1 MSRLAKRPIPVPDGV
16 TARLANGTLTAK
28 GPKGEDS
35 MDVHGEI
42 EMKLNDGAV
51 SVAPRS
57 GSRLARSMTGT
68 TCALVN
74 NLFTGVT
81 QGFERR
87 LQLVG
92 TGYRAQAQGRKLALQ
107 LGYSHPIEYQVA
119 DKVSVAT
126 PSNTEIVL
134 ESINRQLVGQAAA
147 EIRALRP
154 PEPYKGKGVRY
165 AGEQLRLK
173 EAKKK

>member
-16 TARLANGTLTAK
+16 TASLANGALTAK

-35 MDVHGEI
+35 MAVHSEI
-42 EMKLNDGAV
+42 EMKLGDGAV
-51 SVAPRS
+51 SVSPRS

-68 TCALVN
+68 TCALVR

-92 TGYRAQAQGRKLALQ
+92 TGYRAEATGGKLALQ
-107 LGYSHPIEYQVA
+107 LGFSHPVEYRVA
-119 DKVSVAT
+119 DKVTVQT
-126 PSNTEIVL
+126 PSQTEIVL
-134 ESINRQLVGQAAA
+134 QSINRQLVGQAAA

-165 AGEQLRLK
+165 KGEQLRLK

>member
-1 MSRLAKRPIPVPDGV
+1 MSRLAKRPIPVPQGV
-16 TARLANGTLTAK
+16 TAALSSGMLTAK
-28 GPKGEDS
+28 GPRGEDS
-35 MDVHGEI
+35 MDVHSEI
-42 EMKLNDGAV
+42 KITLNGNVV

-68 TCALVN
+68 TCALVR
-74 NLFTGVT
+74 NLFTGVSE
-81 QGFERR
+81 GFTRR

-92 TGYRAQAQGRKLALQ
+92 TGYRAEAKGRKVALQ
-107 LGYSHPIEYQVA
+107 LGFSHPIEYQVA
-119 DKVSVAT
+119 DKVSVTT
-126 PSNTEIVL
+126 PSQTDIVL
-134 ESINRQLVGQAAA
+134 ESINRQLVGQTAA

-165 AGEQLRLK
+165 FGEQLRLK

>member
-1 MSRLAKRPIPVPDGV
+1 MSRLAKRPIAVPDGV
-16 TARLANGTLTAK
+16 TASLANGLLSAK

-35 MDVHGEI
+35 LTVHGEI
-42 EMKLNDGAV
+42 KMRLDDGTV

-68 TCALVN
+68 TCALVR

-81 QGFERR
+81 EGFERR

-92 TGYRAQAQGRKLALQ
+92 TGYRAEAKGATLALQ
-107 LGYSHPIEYQVA
+107 LGFSHPVEYKVR
-119 DKVSVAT
+119 DRVSVKT
-126 PSNTEIVL
+126 PSQTEIVL
-134 ESINRQLVGQAAA
+134 ESVNRQLVGQTAA
-147 EIRALRP
+147 EIRAIRP

-165 AGEQLRLK
+165 FGEQLRLK

>member
-16 TARLANGTLTAK
+16 SASLANGLLTAR

-35 MDVHGEI
+35 LAVHGEI
-42 EMKLNDGAV
+42 EMRLADNAV
-51 SVAPRS
+51 SVAARS

-68 TCALVN
+68 TCALVH
-74 NLFTGVT
+74 NLFTGVSE
-81 QGFERR
+81 GFERR

-92 TGYRAQAQGRKLALQ
+92 TGYRAEARGSTLALQ
-107 LGYSHPIEYQVA
+107 LGFSHPVEYTVA
-119 DKVSVAT
+119 DGVSVQT
-126 PSNTEIVL
+126 PSQTEIVL
-134 ESINRQLVGQAAA
+134 QSVNRQRVGQTAA
-147 EIRALRP
+147 EIRAIRP

-165 AGEQLRLK
+165 LGEQLRLK

>member
-16 TARLANGTLTAK
+16 NASLARGVLTAK
-28 GPKGEDS
+28 GPRGEDS
-35 MDVHGEI
+35 MAVHSEI
-42 EMKLNDGAV
+42 RMSLDDGAV
-51 SVAPRS
+51 TVLPRS

-68 TCALVN
+68 TCALVR

-81 QGFERR
+81 EGFRRR

-92 TGYRAQAQGRKLALQ
+92 TGYRAEAKGNKLALQ
-107 LGYSHPIEYQVA
+107 LGFSHPVEYRLSDQVT
-119 DKVSVAT
+119 VQT
-126 PSNTEIVL
+126 PSQTEIVL
-134 ESINRQLVGQAAA
+134 ESINRQSVGQAAA

-165 AGEQLRLK
+165 FGERLRLK
-173 EAKKK
+173 EVKKK

>member
-16 TARLANGTLTAK
+16 TARLAGGTLTAK

-68 TCALVN
+68 TCALVS

-87 LQLVG
+87 LALVG
-92 TGYRAQAQGRKLALQ
+92 TGYRAKAQGRKLALQ
-107 LGYSHPIEYQVA
+107 LGFSHPIEYQVA
-119 DKVSVAT
+119 DKVSVTT
-126 PSNTEIVL
+126 PSQTEIVL

>member
-1 MSRLAKRPIPVPDGV
+1 MSRLAKRPIPVPQGV
-16 TARLANGTLTAK
+16 TATLANGMFTAK

-42 EMKLNDGAV
+42 EITLDGDAV

-68 TCALVN
+68 TCALVR
-74 NLFTGVT
+74 NLFTGVSE
-81 QGFERR
+81 GFTRR

-92 TGYRAQAQGRKLALQ
+92 TGYRAEAKGSKVALQ
-107 LGYSHPIEYQVA
+107 LGFSHPVEYQVA
-119 DKVSVAT
+119 DRVSVST
-126 PSNTEIVL
+126 PSQTDIVL
-134 ESINRQLVGQAAA
+134 ESINRQLVGQTAA

-165 AGEQLRLK
+165 FGEQLRLK

>member
-28 GPKGEDS
+28 GPRGEDS

-42 EMKLNDGAV
+42 EMKLEDGAV

-68 TCALVN
+68 TCALVS

-81 QGFERR
+81 EGFERR

-92 TGYRAQAQGRKLALQ
+92 TGYRARAEGGKLALQ
-107 LGYSHPIEYQVA
+107 LGFSHPIEYQVA
-119 DKVSVAT
+119 DMVSVKT

-134 ESINRQLVGQAAA
+134 ESINRQRVGQAAA

>member
-1 MSRLAKRPIPVPDGV
+1 MSRLAKRPIPVPQGV
-16 TARLANGTLTAK
+16 TARLDNGMLTAK

-35 MDVHGEI
+35 MDVHSEI
-42 EMKLNDGAV
+42 EITLDGDVV

-68 TCALVN
+68 TCALVR
-74 NLFTGVT
+74 NLFTGVSE
-81 QGFERR
+81 GFTRR

-92 TGYRAQAQGRKLALQ
+92 TGYRAEAKGRKVALQ
-107 LGYSHPIEYQVA
+107 LGFSHPVEYQVA
-119 DKVSVAT
+119 DKVSVST
-126 PSNTEIVL
+126 PSQTDIVL
-134 ESINRQLVGQAAA
+134 ESINRQLVGQTAA

-165 AGEQLRLK
+165 FGEQLRLK

>member
-1 MSRLAKRPIPVPDGV
+1 MAVHNEITMRLD
-16 TARLANGTLTAK
+16 
-28 GPKGEDS
+28 
-35 MDVHGEI
+35 
-42 EMKLNDGAV
+42 DGAV
-51 SVAPRS
+51 SVAARS

-68 TCALVN
+68 TSALVR

-81 QGFERR
+81 EGFQRR

-92 TGYRAQAQGRKLALQ
+92 TGYRAEAKGDKLALQ
-107 LGYSHPIEYQVA
+107 LGFSHPVEYQVA
-119 DKVSVAT
+119 DRVSVKT
-126 PSNTEIVL
+126 PSQTEVVL

-165 AGEQLRLK
+165 FGEQLRLK

>member
-1 MSRLAKRPIPVPDGV
+1 MSRLAKRPIPIPDGV
-16 TARLANGTLTAK
+16 QASLANGLLTAK
-28 GPKGEDS
+28 GPRGEDS
-35 MDVHGEI
+35 MAVHNEI
-42 EMKLNDGAV
+42 TMRLDDGAV
-51 SVAPRS
+51 SVAARS

-68 TCALVN
+68 TSALVR

-81 QGFERR
+81 EGFQRR

-92 TGYRAQAQGRKLALQ
+92 TGYRAEAKGDKLALQ
-107 LGYSHPIEYQVA
+107 LGFSHPVEYQVA
-119 DKVSVAT
+119 DRVSVKT
-126 PSNTEIVL
+126 PSQTEVVL

-165 AGEQLRLK
+165 FGEHLRLK

>member
-1 MSRLAKRPIPVPDGV
+1 MSRLAKRPIPIPDGV
-16 TARLANGTLTAK
+16 QASLANGLLTAK
-28 GPKGEDS
+28 GPRGEDS
-35 MDVHGEI
+35 MAVHNEI
-42 EMKLNDGAV
+42 TMRLDDGAV
-51 SVAPRS
+51 SVAARS

-68 TCALVN
+68 TSALVR

-81 QGFERR
+81 EGFQRR

-92 TGYRAQAQGRKLALQ
+92 TGYRAEAKGDKLALQ
-107 LGYSHPIEYQVA
+107 LGFSHPVEYQVA
-119 DKVSVAT
+119 DRVSVKT
-126 PSNTEIVL
+126 PSQTEVVL

-165 AGEQLRLK
+165 FGELLRLK

>member
-16 TARLANGTLTAK
+16 SASLANGTLTAR

-35 MDVHGEI
+35 MAVHSEI
-42 EMKLNDGAV
+42 EMKLDDGAV

-68 TCALVN
+68 TCALVR
-74 NLFTGVT
+74 NLFTGVS

-92 TGYRAQAQGRKLALQ
+92 TGYRAEAKGSKVALQ
-107 LGYSHPIEYQVA
+107 LGFSHPVEYQVA
-119 DKVSVAT
+119 DKVSVTT
-126 PSNTEIVL
+126 PSQTEIVL
-134 ESINRQLVGQAAA
+134 ESINRQLVGQTAA

-165 AGEQLRLK
+165 RGEQLRLK

>member
-16 TARLANGTLTAK
+16 SASLANGLLTAK

-35 MDVHGEI
+35 LAVHGEI
-42 EMKLNDGAV
+42 RMRLDDNAV
-51 SVAPRS
+51 SVAARS

-68 TCALVN
+68 TCALVK
-74 NLFTGVT
+74 NLFAGVSE
-81 QGFERR
+81 GFERR

-92 TGYRAQAQGRKLALQ
+92 TGYRAEAKGGTLALQ
-107 LGYSHPIEYQVA
+107 LGFSHPVEYKVA
-119 DKVSVAT
+119 DGVSVQT
-126 PSNTEIVL
+126 PSQTEIVL
-134 ESINRQLVGQAAA
+134 QSVNRQRVGQTAA
-147 EIRALRP
+147 EIRAIRP

-165 AGEQLRLK
+165 LGEQLRLK

>member
-1 MSRLAKRPIPVPDGV
+1 MSRLAKRPIPVPQGV
-16 TARLANGTLTAK
+16 TATLANGMLTAK

-42 EMKLNDGAV
+42 EITLDGDAV

-68 TCALVN
+68 TCALVR
-74 NLFTGVT
+74 NLFTGVSE
-81 QGFERR
+81 GFTRR

-92 TGYRAQAQGRKLALQ
+92 TGYRAEAKGSKVALQ
-107 LGYSHPIEYQVA
+107 LGFSHPVEYQVA
-119 DKVSVAT
+119 DRVSVST
-126 PSNTEIVL
+126 PSQTDIVL
-134 ESINRQLVGQAAA
+134 ESINRQLVGQTAA

-165 AGEQLRLK
+165 FGEQLRLK

>member
-1 MSRLAKRPIPVPDGV
+1 MA
-16 TARLANGTLTAK
+16 
-28 GPKGEDS
+28 
-35 MDVHGEI
+35 VHGEI
-42 EMKLNDGAV
+42 RMGLDDGAV
-51 SVAPRS
+51 SVAARS

-68 TCALVN
+68 TCALVR
-74 NLFTGVT
+74 NLFSGVT
-81 QGFERR
+81 EGFQRR

-92 TGYRAQAQGRKLALQ
+92 TGYRAEAKGGKLVLQ
-107 LGYSHPIEYQVA
+107 LGFSHPVEYQVA
-119 DKVSVAT
+119 DRVSVKT
-126 PSNTEIVL
+126 PSQTEIVL

-165 AGEQLRLK
+165 FGEQLRLK

>member
-1 MSRLAKRPIPVPDGV
+1 MAVHNEITMRLD
-16 TARLANGTLTAK
+16 N
-28 GPKGEDS
+28 
-35 MDVHGEI
+35 
-42 EMKLNDGAV
+42 GAV
-51 SVAPRS
+51 SVAARS

-68 TCALVN
+68 TSALVR

-81 QGFERR
+81 EGFQRR

-92 TGYRAQAQGRKLALQ
+92 TGYRAEAKGDKLALQ
-107 LGYSHPIEYQVA
+107 LGFSHPVEYQVA
-119 DKVSVAT
+119 DRVSVKT
-126 PSNTEIVL
+126 PSQTEVVL

-165 AGEQLRLK
+165 FGEHLRLK

>member
-1 MSRLAKRPIPVPDGV
+1 MAVHNEITMRLD
-16 TARLANGTLTAK
+16 
-28 GPKGEDS
+28 
-35 MDVHGEI
+35 
-42 EMKLNDGAV
+42 DGAV
-51 SVAPRS
+51 SVAARS

-68 TCALVN
+68 TSALVR

-81 QGFERR
+81 EGFQRR

-92 TGYRAQAQGRKLALQ
+92 TGYRAEAKGDKLALQ
-107 LGYSHPIEYQVA
+107 LGFSHPVEYQVA
-119 DKVSVAT
+119 DRVSVKT
-126 PSNTEIVL
+126 PSQTEVVL

-165 AGEQLRLK
+165 FGELLRLK

>member
-16 TARLANGTLTAK
+16 TASLANGLLTAK
-28 GPKGEDS
+28 GPMGEDS
-35 MDVHGEI
+35 MDVHSEI
-42 EMKLNDGAV
+42 RMRLDDGALM
-51 SVAPRS
+51 VAPRS

-68 TCALVN
+68 TCALVR

-81 QGFERR
+81 EGFRRR

-92 TGYRAQAQGRKLALQ
+92 TGYRAEAKGNKLALQ
-107 LGYSHPIEYQVA
+107 LGFSHPVEYQVS
-119 DKVSVAT
+119 DKVSVKT
-126 PSNTEIVL
+126 PSQTEIVL
-134 ESINRQLVGQAAA
+134 ESINRQAVGQTAA

-165 AGEQLRLK
+165 FGEQLRLK

>member
-1 MSRLAKRPIPVPDGV
+1 MSSLAKRPIPVPQGV
-16 TARLANGTLTAK
+16 TATLGNGMLTAK

-42 EMKLNDGAV
+42 EITLDGDAV

-68 TCALVN
+68 TCALVR
-74 NLFTGVT
+74 NLFTGVSE
-81 QGFERR
+81 GFTRR

-92 TGYRAQAQGRKLALQ
+92 TGYRAEAKGSKVALQ
-107 LGYSHPIEYQVA
+107 LGFSHPVEYQVA
-119 DKVSVAT
+119 DKVSVST
-126 PSNTEIVL
+126 PSQTDIVL
-134 ESINRQLVGQAAA
+134 ESINRQLVGQTAA

-165 AGEQLRLK
+165 FGEQLRLK

>member
-1 MSRLAKRPIPVPDGV
+1 MSRLAKRPIPVPQGV
-16 TARLANGTLTAK
+16 TARLDNGMLTAK

-35 MDVHGEI
+35 MDVHSEI
-42 EMKLNDGAV
+42 EITLDGDAV

-68 TCALVN
+68 TCALVR
-74 NLFTGVT
+74 NLFTGVSE
-81 QGFERR
+81 GFTRR

-92 TGYRAQAQGRKLALQ
+92 TGYRAEAKGRKVALQ
-107 LGYSHPIEYQVA
+107 LGFSHPVEYQVA
-119 DKVSVAT
+119 DKVSVST
-126 PSNTEIVL
+126 PSQTDIVL
-134 ESINRQLVGQAAA
+134 ESINRQLVGQTAA

-165 AGEQLRLK
+165 FGEQLRLK

>member
-1 MSRLAKRPIPVPDGV
+1 MSRLAKRPIPVPAGV
-16 TARLANGTLTAK
+16 TARLADGLLSAK

-35 MDVHGEI
+35 LAVHGEI
-42 EMKLNDGAV
+42 EMRLDDGAV

-68 TCALVN
+68 TCALVR

-81 QGFERR
+81 EGFQRR

-92 TGYRAQAQGRKLALQ
+92 TGYRAQARGSTLALQ
-107 LGYSHPIEYQVA
+107 LGFSHPVEYKVVQG
-119 DKVSVAT
+119 VSVKT

-134 ESINRQLVGQAAA
+134 ESVNRQRLGQTAA
-147 EIRALRP
+147 EIRAIRP

-165 AGEQLRLK
+165 FGEQLRLK

>member
-1 MSRLAKRPIPVPDGV
+1 MSRLAKRPIPVPQGV
-16 TARLANGTLTAK
+16 TATLANGMLTAK

-42 EMKLNDGAV
+42 EITLDGDAV

-68 TCALVN
+68 TCALVR
-74 NLFTGVT
+74 NLFTGVSE
-81 QGFERR
+81 GFTRR

-92 TGYRAQAQGRKLALQ
+92 TGYRAEAKGSKVALQ
-107 LGYSHPIEYQVA
+107 LGFSHPVEYQVA
-119 DKVSVAT
+119 DKVSVST
-126 PSNTEIVL
+126 PSQTDIVL
-134 ESINRQLVGQAAA
+134 ESINRQLVGQTAA

-165 AGEQLRLK
+165 FGEQLRLK

>member
-16 TARLANGTLTAK
+16 QASLANGLLTAR
-28 GPKGEDS
+28 GPRGEDS
-35 MDVHGEI
+35 MAVHGEI
-42 EMKLNDGAV
+42 KMGLDDGAV
-51 SVAPRS
+51 SIAPRS

-68 TCALVN
+68 TCALVR

-81 QGFERR
+81 EGFQRR

-92 TGYRAQAQGRKLALQ
+92 TGYRAEARGGKLALQ
-107 LGYSHPIEYQVA
+107 LGFSHPVEYQVA
-119 DKVSVAT
+119 DRVSVKT
-126 PSNTEIVL
+126 PSQTEIVL
-134 ESINRQLVGQAAA
+134 ESINCQLVGQAAA

-165 AGEQLRLK
+165 FGEQLRLK

>member
-1 MSRLAKRPIPVPDGV
+1 MSRLAKRPIPVPAGV
-16 TARLANGTLTAK
+16 TASLADGLLSAK

-35 MDVHGEI
+35 LAVHGEI
-42 EMKLNDGAV
+42 EMRLDDGAI
-51 SVAPRS
+51 SVAARS

-68 TCALVN
+68 TCALVR

-81 QGFERR
+81 EGFERR

-92 TGYRAQAQGRKLALQ
+92 TGYRAEAKGSKLALQ
-107 LGYSHPIEYQVA
+107 LGFSHPVEYQVR
-119 DKVSVAT
+119 DRVSVKT
-126 PSNTEIVL
+126 PSQTEIVL
-134 ESINRQLVGQAAA
+134 ESVNRQLVGQTAA
-147 EIRALRP
+147 EIRAIRP

-165 AGEQLRLK
+165 FGEQLRLK

>member
-16 TARLANGTLTAK
+16 QARLAGGQLAAK

-35 MDVHGEI
+35 MPVHAEI
-42 EMKLNDGAV
+42 DLRLDAGAV

-68 TCALVN
+68 TCALVR

-81 QGFERR
+81 TGFERR

-92 TGYRAQAQGRKLALQ
+92 TGYRAEARGGTLALQ
-107 LGYSHPIEYQVA
+107 LGFSHPVEYQVPG
-119 DKVSVAT
+119 KVSVKT
-126 PSNTEIVL
+126 PSQTEIVL
-134 ESINRQLVGQAAA
+134 ESINRQQVGQAAA

>member
-1 MSRLAKRPIPVPDGV
+1 MSRLAKRPIAVPQGV
-16 TARLANGTLTAK
+16 TATLSNGMLTAK

-35 MDVHGEI
+35 MDVHSEI
-42 EMKLNDGAV
+42 EITLDGNAV

-68 TCALVN
+68 TCALVR
-74 NLFTGVT
+74 NLFTGVSE
-81 QGFERR
+81 GFTRR

-92 TGYRAQAQGRKLALQ
+92 TGYRAEAKGRKVALQ
-107 LGYSHPIEYQVA
+107 LGFSHPIEYQVA
-119 DKVSVAT
+119 DKVSVTT
-126 PSNTEIVL
+126 PSQTDIVL
-134 ESINRQLVGQAAA
+134 ESINRQLVGQTAA

-165 AGEQLRLK
+165 FGEQLRLK

>member
-1 MSRLAKRPIPVPDGV
+1 MAVHNEITMRLD
-16 TARLANGTLTAK
+16 N
-28 GPKGEDS
+28 
-35 MDVHGEI
+35 
-42 EMKLNDGAV
+42 GAV
-51 SVAPRS
+51 SVAARS

-68 TCALVN
+68 TSALVR

-81 QGFERR
+81 EGFQRR

-92 TGYRAQAQGRKLALQ
+92 TGYRAEAKGDKLALQ
-107 LGYSHPIEYQVA
+107 LGFSHPVEYQVA
-119 DKVSVAT
+119 DRVSVKT
-126 PSNTEIVL
+126 PSQTEVVL

-165 AGEQLRLK
+165 FGEQLRLK

>member
-1 MSRLAKRPIPVPDGV
+1 MSRLAKRPIPVPAGV
-16 TARLANGTLTAK
+16 TASLANGLLVAK

-35 MDVHGEI
+35 VAVHSEI
-42 EMKLNDGAV
+42 DMRLDDGAV
-51 SVAPRS
+51 SVKARS

-68 TCALVN
+68 TCALVR

-81 QGFERR
+81 AGFERR

-92 TGYRAQAQGRKLALQ
+92 TGYRAEAQGSKLALQ
-107 LGYSHPIEYQVA
+107 LGFSHPVEYQVA
-119 DKVSVAT
+119 EGVSVKT
-126 PSNTEIVL
+126 PSQTEIVL
-134 ESINRQLVGQAAA
+134 ESVNRQRVGQTAA
-147 EIRALRP
+147 EIRAIRP

-165 AGEQLRLK
+165 RGEQLRLK

>member
-16 TARLANGTLTAK
+16 TATLANGLLSAR

-35 MDVHGEI
+35 LAVHGEI
-42 EMKLNDGAV
+42 EMRLDDGAV

-68 TCALVN
+68 TCALVR

-81 QGFERR
+81 DGFQRR

-92 TGYRAQAQGRKLALQ
+92 TGYRAEAQGAKLALQ
-107 LGYSHPIEYQVA
+107 LGFSHPVEYEVA
-119 DKVSVAT
+119 NGVSVKT
-126 PSNTEIVL
+126 PSATEIVL
-134 ESINRQLVGQAAA
+134 ESVNRQRVGQTAA
-147 EIRALRP
+147 EIRAIRP

-165 AGEQLRLK
+165 FGEQLRLK

>member
-1 MSRLAKRPIPVPDGV
+1 MSRLAKRPIPVPAGV
-16 TARLANGTLTAK
+16 TASLANGLLSAR

-35 MDVHGEI
+35 LAVHSEI
-42 EMKLNDGAV
+42 RMRLDGGAV

-68 TCALVN
+68 TCALVR

-81 QGFERR
+81 EGFERR

-92 TGYRAQAQGRKLALQ
+92 TGYRAEAKGPTLVLQ
-107 LGYSHPIEYQVA
+107 LGFSHPVEYRA
-119 DKVSVAT
+119 RDRVSVKT
-126 PSNTEIVL
+126 PSQTEIVL
-134 ESINRQLVGQAAA
+134 QSVNRQLVGQTAA
-147 EIRALRP
+147 EIRAIRP
-154 PEPYKGKGVRY
+154 PEPYKGKGVRHF
-165 AGEQLRLK
+165 GEQLRLK

>member
-1 MSRLAKRPIPVPDGV
+1 MAVHNEITMRLD
-16 TARLANGTLTAK
+16 
-28 GPKGEDS
+28 
-35 MDVHGEI
+35 
-42 EMKLNDGAV
+42 DGAV
-51 SVAPRS
+51 SVAARS

-68 TCALVN
+68 TSALVR

-81 QGFERR
+81 EGFQRR

-92 TGYRAQAQGRKLALQ
+92 TGYRAEAKGDKLALQ
-107 LGYSHPIEYQVA
+107 LGFSHPVEYQVA
-119 DKVSVAT
+119 DRVSVKT
-126 PSNTEIVL
+126 PSQTEVVL

-165 AGEQLRLK
+165 FGEHLRLK

>member
-1 MSRLAKRPIPVPDGV
+1 MSRLAKRPIPVPQGV
-16 TARLANGTLTAK
+16 TATLASGMLTAK

-42 EMKLNDGAV
+42 EITLDGDAV

-68 TCALVN
+68 TCALVR
-74 NLFTGVT
+74 NLFTGVSE
-81 QGFERR
+81 GFTRR

-92 TGYRAQAQGRKLALQ
+92 TGYRAEAKGSKVALQ
-107 LGYSHPIEYQVA
+107 LGFSHPIEYQVA
-119 DKVSVAT
+119 DKVSVTT
-126 PSNTEIVL
+126 PSQTDIVL
-134 ESINRQLVGQAAA
+134 ESINRQLVGQTAA

-165 AGEQLRLK
+165 FGEQLRLK